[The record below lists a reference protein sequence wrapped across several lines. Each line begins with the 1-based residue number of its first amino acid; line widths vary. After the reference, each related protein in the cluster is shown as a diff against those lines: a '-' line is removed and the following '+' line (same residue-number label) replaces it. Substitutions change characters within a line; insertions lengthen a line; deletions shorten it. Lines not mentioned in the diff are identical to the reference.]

1 MSFSVTPRMTS
12 PDPLS
17 SLLQRWQPTPAP
29 AADFATEV
37 RRRLAATTTTTAAPL
52 PAHGLLAFL
61 QRPLALPLAAGLA
74 VVLGVAA
81 AMSVNRSQVRDSM
94 ADAYARN
101 IDPVQ
106 RTAAGVTATG
116 HVHH

>member
-1 MSFSVTPRMTS
+1 MSYSVTPRMTS

-37 RRRLAATTTTTAAPL
+37 RRRLAATTPAPL